1 MTNDSVTANDSRS
14 LNPPCAKH
22 LTELFVGET
31 FGYVLLII
39 VAVTGNSLIGLIVF
53 KTKSMRKTI
62 NYLIVNMAMSDLLL
76 PIFAF
81 SRKMANLYVGHWLI
95 GGPFGMALCK
105 LVYFF
110 QDVSTVV
117 SIQSLVLIAVDR
129 FGAVVFPFRAPLISS
144 RLCPYYILATWIIG
158 MACHCV
164 YFFARQLISIEGK
177 IYCMLMWN
185 DAFGENSS
193 LSLYFVSMFIILV
206 VVPFSVM
213 TILYSVIIV
222 KVKSQKM
229 PGGAESVITK
239 KQDKRR
245 AKNERNVLNM
255 ALAILLGFALCWAPS
270 NVLGFL
276 TFFVWG
282 TKNAPKSCAL
292 KIFRSFAL
300 FMAYANSAINPG
312 ICFFFSENYRRALKN
327 IFTCCPENLNCSCC
341 DVKRNHTWNVK
352 DVSEKESVEI
362 VTMTSLAKDSGLC
375 IRPNEKPY

>member
-22 LTELFVGET
+22 LTELLVGET

-105 LVYFF
+105 LVFFF

-117 SIQSLVLIAVDR
+117 SIQSLLLIAVDR

-177 IYCMLMWN
+177 IYCELMWN

-193 LSLYFVSMFIILV
+193 LSLYFVSMFIISV

-239 KQDKRR
+239 EQDKRR

-327 IFTCCPENLNCSCC
+327 IFTCCPGNLNCSCC
-341 DVKRNHTWNVK
+341 DVKRNHTWNVQ

-362 VTMTSLAKDSGLC
+362 VTMTSLAKDSGSC